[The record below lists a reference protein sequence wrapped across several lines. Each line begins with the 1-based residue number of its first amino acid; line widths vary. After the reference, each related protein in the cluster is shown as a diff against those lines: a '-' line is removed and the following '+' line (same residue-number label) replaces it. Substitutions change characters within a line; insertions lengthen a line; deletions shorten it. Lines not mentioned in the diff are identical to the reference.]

1 LLDHIDAMATSFVP
15 EVTPLALH
23 KAAQVTQVKAASG
36 PRQGDE
42 DEDISCFFW
51 GKMACSLW

>member
-42 DEDISCFFW
+42 DEDISCFFL
-51 GKMACSLW
+51 GENGM